1 MARSFPVRGNA
12 GVWRKFH
19 RGDVARPPSQAGH
32 FQAAPFMAPELAPG
46 SLKCGS
52 TKQSNFLPRQGYLV
66 ALLRFFRVNVICS
79 ETDFDD
85 APISHLHA
93 VYL

>member
-1 MARSFPVRGNA
+1 
-12 GVWRKFH
+12 
-19 RGDVARPPSQAGH
+19 
-32 FQAAPFMAPELAPG
+32 MAPELAPG

-52 TKQSNFLPRQGYLV
+52 TKQSYFLPCQGYLV
-66 ALLRFFRVNVICS
+66 TLLGFFRVNVIRGKA
-79 ETDFDD
+79 DFDD

>member
-1 MARSFPVRGNA
+1 MTT
-12 GVWRKFH
+12 
-19 RGDVARPPSQAGH
+19 
-32 FQAAPFMAPELAPG
+32 ELFWG
-46 SLKCGS
+46 SVEGGR
-52 TKQSNFLPRQGYLV
+52 TKQSDFILSQGYLV

-85 APISHLHA
+85 APIAHLHA